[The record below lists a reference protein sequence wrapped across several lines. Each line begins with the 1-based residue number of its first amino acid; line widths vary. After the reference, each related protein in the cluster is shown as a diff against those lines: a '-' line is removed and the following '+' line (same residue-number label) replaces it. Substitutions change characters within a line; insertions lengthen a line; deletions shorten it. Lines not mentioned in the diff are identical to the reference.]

1 MEQPNGE
8 PEEILLENLE
18 KEYYRLSFLTDTG
31 SVHLKKELEI
41 SKKAG
46 DIIGEIY
53 IIWTAL
59 RASCFCK
66 LWELTNGE

>member
-1 MEQPNGE
+1 MEQPNGD

-31 SVHLKKELEI
+31 SIHLKKELEI

-53 IIWTAL
+53 II
-59 RASCFCK
+59 
-66 LWELTNGE
+66 

>member
-18 KEYYRLSFLTDTG
+18 KEYYRRSFLTDTG

-59 RASCFCK
+59 RTSCFCK